1 MTWMMSPE
9 HIDHPYPSEA
19 EKGELAIAAGIT
31 LRQVSV
37 WFTTARKRVWV
48 PMRQRLE
55 VRVVASAKTE
65 GGGGE
70 QSALSV
76 GTVCGAAV
84 AVRLSGSSS
93 RLVQCR
99 CRGVGATCRMRCQA
113 VARTAAAVAVLLCGV
128 WGLVDFRAHVSPS
141 R

>member
-37 WFTTARKRVWV
+37 WFTNARKRVWV

-65 GGGGE
+65 GGEG
-70 QSALSV
+70 SRALCPLALYV
-76 GTVCGAAV
+76 GPLSQCG
-84 AVRLSGSSS
+84 
-93 RLVQCR
+93 
-99 CRGVGATCRMRCQA
+99 
-113 VARTAAAVAVLLCGV
+113 
-128 WGLVDFRAHVSPS
+128 
-141 R
+141 